1 MGHNSKKKRML
12 QQSDKIA
19 LFMEGH
25 LNSDYGKMGF
35 GLLRYSTNDIV
46 AVVDSDFSGQSLQ
59 SVTGIQHSAPIV
71 SSLDEALEKGA
82 NVLILGIANSRGK
95 IPEDWI
101 TIIEKALQLGM
112 SIVNGLHDLLENR
125 FGDLCNNENQWI
137 WDVRVPQTT
146 PPIATAQAA
155 RLTNK
160 RILFV
165 GTDMAAGK
173 MTAGLELYSWAQQK
187 NINAGFIA
195 TGQIGITLTGK
206 GIPLDAFKVD
216 LACGAVEE
224 AVLNHKDKDWI
235 LIEGQGSLLH
245 PGSTATL
252 PLMRG
257 SCPTHMILC
266 HRAEKTHLKSP
277 QHIAI
282 PSLNEFIH
290 LNEQLVTVCGTYP
303 NAKVA
308 GIALNT
314 STLSEDEAQK
324 MIEKIESE
332 TGRPTTDVIRYGC
345 DKLGQAL

>member
-1 MGHNSKKKRML
+1 MGHNSKKKQML

-19 LFMEGH
+19 LYMQGH

-35 GLLRYSTNDIV
+35 GVLRYATNDIV
-46 AVVDSDFSGQSLQ
+46 AVVDSEFSGQSVQ
-59 SVTGIQHSAPIV
+59 SVTGIQHTAPIV
-71 SSLDEALEKGA
+71 SSLEEALKYGA
-82 NVLILGIANSRGK
+82 NVLILGIAPSGGR
-95 IPEDWI
+95 IPNDWI
-101 TIIEKALQLGM
+101 ALIEKALQAGM
-112 SIVNGLHDLLENR
+112 SIVNGLHDLLEDR
-125 FGDLCNNENQWI
+125 FRALCTFEDQWI
-137 WDVRVPQTT
+137 WDVRVPQTS

-155 RLTNK
+155 HLTNK

-173 MTAGLELYSWAQQK
+173 MTAGLELYSWAQKQ
-187 NINAGFIA
+187 NINTGFVA

-224 AVLNHKDKDWI
+224 AVLTHKDKDWI

-266 HRAEKTHLKSP
+266 HRAEKTHLKFP
-277 QHIAI
+277 EHIAI
-282 PSLNEFIH
+282 PSLKQFIH
-290 LNEQLVTVCGTYP
+290 LNEQLVSVCGTYP

-314 STLSEDEAQK
+314 STLNEEEAQK
-324 MIEKIESE
+324 VIEKIESE
-332 TGRPTTDVIRYGC
+332 TGCPTTDVVRYGC